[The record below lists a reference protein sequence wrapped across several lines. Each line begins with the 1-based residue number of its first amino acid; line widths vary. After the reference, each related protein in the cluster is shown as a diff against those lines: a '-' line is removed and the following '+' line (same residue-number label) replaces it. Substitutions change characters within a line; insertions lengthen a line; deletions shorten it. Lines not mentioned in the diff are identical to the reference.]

1 MGTNIRSMRSFL
13 LFVSGVVL
21 GAFISTAISAFGALP
36 QSRMDREYSKFVED
50 VNGKPAIRVVL
61 TY

>member
-1 MGTNIRSMRSFL
+1 MKQFL
-13 LFVSGVVL
+13 FGMLVG
-21 GAFISTAISAFGALP
+21 ISLATAISAFGALP